1 VAQSSSAERIVDV
14 VEFLGSQPDHDF
26 TLSELC
32 RRLELSKATAHAL
45 LGTLTERGWVVRHP
59 RDKTYRLG
67 PALVTIAGAAGARQ
81 LEVVDYARDEMQ
93 ELANDLGVQCVASAV
108 LGDDIVLL
116 AVAGSSR
123 PLSVHVQAGQRIP
136 LAPPLGT
143 VFMAWAGPTR
153 IDRWLR
159 KLGPNATEAQLT
171 SYRAA
176 VDGVRRRGYSLSL
189 EVDARELLERAMAE
203 GDRPLSEVLEELGH
217 QEYLLVDLQPH
228 HSYRLSMLAAPVF
241 GADASVQL
249 ALSLFDLP
257 PAVAA
262 EEVPMLGE
270 RLMRATA
277 AVTKAIGGREPGA
290 SSDTRSRHERPEWRD
305 GRGLGA

>member
-1 VAQSSSAERIVDV
+1 MAQSSSAERIVDV
-14 VEFLGSQPDHDF
+14 VEFLGSNPDRDF

-32 RRLELSKATAHAL
+32 RKLELSKATAHAL
-45 LGTLTERGWVVRHP
+45 LATLTERAWVVRHP

-67 PALVTIAGAAGARQ
+67 PALTTIAGAAGARQ

-93 ELANDLGVQCVASAV
+93 ELAKDLNVQCVASAV

-116 AVAGSSR
+116 AVIGSAR

-159 KLGPNATEAQLT
+159 KLGPNATEAQLAG
-171 SYRAA
+171 YQAA
-176 VDGVRRRGYSLSL
+176 VDRVRQRGYSLSL
-189 EVDARELLERAMAE
+189 EVDARALLERAIAD
-203 GDRPLSEVLEELGH
+203 GDRPLSEVLEELGQ

-228 HSYRLSMLAAPVF
+228 QSYRLSMLAAPVF

-257 PAVAA
+257 PTVTA
-262 EEVPMLGE
+262 EEVPRLGE
-270 RLMRATA
+270 RLVQATT
-277 AVTKAIGGREPGA
+277 AVTKAIGGREPGR
-290 SSDTRSRHERPEWRD
+290 SSDARP
-305 GRGLGA
+305 